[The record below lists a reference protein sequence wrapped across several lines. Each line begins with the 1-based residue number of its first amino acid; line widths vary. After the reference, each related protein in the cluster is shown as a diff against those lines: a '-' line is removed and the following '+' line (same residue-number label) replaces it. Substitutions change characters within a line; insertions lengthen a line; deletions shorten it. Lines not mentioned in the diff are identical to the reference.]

1 MSTLTQPAAPPGN
14 QNQSSVG
21 VGGMAF
27 TELWERFS
35 FYGLQSILAFYLLYE
50 LDKGGLALP
59 AAAAAG
65 ITGAYGGAVYLSQL
79 LGAWVGERLV
89 SPKKLVLWGGLV
101 IAAGHICLAFIPG
114 FVGLGVGL
122 VFIIFG
128 TGALKTN
135 ITSIVGFILQ
145 EESSAKKDA
154 GFSYFYMAINSGA
167 VLGPL
172 VTGFAQNQW
181 GFHLGFGLAAVGMLV
196 AVGQY
201 IYSQRFLPERAAQVT
216 NPLPMDKLRKAV
228 TIGLV
233 AVAAV
238 VLAATTGL
246 LRPER
251 LASIVTV
258 LTLVAA
264 AVYFCVILRART
276 VDSFE
281 KKRVASFIPL
291 FLASGLY
298 FGFLFAKFT
307 SISLLI
313 KDRVDLSIGDW
324 SFPVGWITML
334 SSLSGVLTL
343 PLAAAIWKKM
353 GRRQP
358 KAGTKFSIGL
368 VQIGIAFLYL
378 LVISNLFA
386 DETIPFGFL
395 IAFMFIMGSSEVF
408 IGPIGLSLATQIAP
422 KAFTAQMVAINF
434 LTLALGSSLSGLL
447 GQYFTVV
454 SNNTFFLTVALIAIV
469 AGLALFTAR
478 RPIHRGLYVGLD
490 DRAQRSLV

>member
-1 MSTLTQPAAPPGN
+1 MSTFTQSTSPPGKETHN
-14 QNQSSVG
+14 KAG

-50 LDKGGLALP
+50 LEEGGLALP
-59 AAAAAG
+59 AATAAG

-89 SPKKLVLWGGLV
+89 SPQKLVLWGGII
-101 IAAGHICLAFIPG
+101 IAAGHISLAFIPG
-114 FVGLGVGL
+114 FAGLGVGL
-122 VFIIFG
+122 VMIIFG

-145 EESSAKKDA
+145 DEGPARKDA

-181 GFHLGFGLAAVGMLV
+181 GFHLGFGLAAIGMLV

-201 IYSQRFLPERAAQVT
+201 IYSQRFLPARAGQIT
-216 NPLPMDKLRKAV
+216 NPIPRNTLRKAV
-228 TIGLV
+228 AIALV
-233 AVAAV
+233 AVVV
-238 VLAATTGL
+238 VLLAAWTGL
-246 LRPER
+246 LRAER
-251 LASIVTV
+251 LSSIVTV
-258 LTLVAA
+258 LTLIAA
-264 AVYFCVILRART
+264 AAYFSVILRART
-276 VDSFE
+276 VTSIE
-281 KKRVASFIPL
+281 KQRVAAFIPL
-291 FLASGLY
+291 FLAAGLY

-307 SISLLI
+307 AISLLI
-313 KDRVDLSIGDW
+313 RDRVDLSIGDW
-324 SFPVGWITML
+324 TFPVGWITML

-343 PLAAAIWKKM
+343 PLAATVWKRM
-353 GRRQP
+353 GPRQP

-378 LVISNLFA
+378 LMISNLFT
-386 DETIPFGFL
+386 DQEIPFGFL
-395 IAFMFIMGSSEVF
+395 IAFMFIMGSSEIFV
-408 IGPIGLSLATQIAP
+408 GPIGLSLATQIAP
-422 KAFTAQMVAINF
+422 KAFTAQMVALNF

-447 GQYFTVV
+447 GQYFTGV
-454 SNNTFFLTVALIAIV
+454 SNNTYFLTIALIAIA
-469 AGLALFTAR
+469 AGLALFAGR
-478 RPIHRGLYVGLD
+478 KPIHRRLYIGLED
-490 DRAQRSLV
+490 SQRRRNT

>member
-1 MSTLTQPAAPPGN
+1 
-14 QNQSSVG
+14 
-21 VGGMAF
+21 MAF

-50 LDKGGLALP
+50 LDQGGLAMP

-79 LGAWVGERLV
+79 LGAWMGERLI
-89 SPKKLVLWGGLV
+89 SPRKLVLWGGLV
-101 IAAGHICLAFIPG
+101 IAAGHICLAFVPG
-114 FVGLGVGL
+114 FTGLGIGL
-122 VFIIFG
+122 VMIIFG

-145 EESSAKKDA
+145 EQSPARKDA

-181 GFHLGFGLAAVGMLV
+181 GFHLGFGLAAIGMLV

-201 IYSQRFLPERAAQVT
+201 IYSQRFLPERAGQVT
-216 NPLPMDKLRKAV
+216 NPIPIDKLRKALA
-228 TIGLV
+228 IGL
-233 AVAAV
+233 AAAIV
-238 VLAATTGL
+238 IALAGLTGL
-246 LRPER
+246 LRAER
-251 LASIVTV
+251 LSTIVTV
-258 LTLVAA
+258 LTLLAA
-264 AVYFCVILRART
+264 AVYFTVILRART
-276 VDSFE
+276 VSSFE

-307 SISLLI
+307 AISLLI

-343 PLAAAIWKKM
+343 PLAAAVWKKM
-353 GRRQP
+353 GPRQP
-358 KAGTKFSIGL
+358 KAGTKFAIGL

-378 LVISNLFA
+378 LFISNLFA
-386 DETIPFGFL
+386 DQAIPFVFL
-395 IAFMFIMGSSEVF
+395 IAFMFIMGSSEIFV
-408 IGPIGLSLATQIAP
+408 GPIGLSLATQIAP
-422 KAFTAQMVAINF
+422 RAFTAQMVAINF

-454 SNNTFFLTVALIAIV
+454 SNNTYFLSLALLAVTAGVALFLT
-469 AGLALFTAR
+469 R
-478 RPIHRGLYVGLD
+478 RPIHRGLYIGLQD
-490 DRAQRSLV
+490 